1 MHIAKCWGLCLLE
14 EILGNRDHKQHLWDI
29 VEAIREG
36 EKKKEKSG
44 RNLQEKNVEQGD
56 EEEDRRIINQRS
68 LATCFSDHFL
78 FFISLSLI

>member
-1 MHIAKCWGLCLLE
+1 MLE

-36 EKKKEKSG
+36 EEKKKESLAEIFKK
-44 RNLQEKNVEQGD
+44 KNSEQGD

-68 LATCFSDHFL
+68 LATCFSDHFFFL
-78 FFISLSLI
+78 FLYL

>member
-36 EKKKEKSG
+36 EKKKRKVWQKSS
-44 RNLQEKNVEQGD
+44 RKE
-56 EEEDRRIINQRS
+56 R
-68 LATCFSDHFL
+68 
-78 FFISLSLI
+78 